1 MPPRLLPLAGAD
13 KATIDVSIRDG
24 EAYALSSRTS
34 ETICSKEKLMPQHCH
49 CGRELCIANLELFKS
64 LSRDL
69 QEEIVDRALHFEV
82 AANTNLINEGDTAD
96 FILVIREGKVK
107 LNRFDAEGKEYIL
120 DILLDGEII
129 GDESFLWTDHFDYNA
144 TTTTPA
150 KMCRISKAML
160 FEVIHEHHEALP
172 LVTALIEQLSARLHQ
187 ANAKIQMLME
197 GNGLKRVVGFILERD
212 RRLNGAPIQLSLD
225 DIAGSTN
232 LRRETVSRK
241 LTELQKDGL
250 IHRSGHKNLE
260 ILDREK
266 LLQIYLET

>member
-1 MPPRLLPLAGAD
+1 MHQPRPYGRFGPELNTQDEGFADALMRRAIALAERAAAAGEVPVGA
-13 KATIDVSIRDG
+13 
-24 EAYALSSRTS
+24 L
-34 ETICSKEKLMPQHCH
+34 
-49 CGRELCIANLELFKS
+49 
-64 LSRDL
+64 
-69 QEEIVDRALHFEV
+69 
-82 AANTNLINEGDTAD
+82 
-96 FILVIREGKVK
+96 
-107 LNRFDAEGKEYIL
+107 
-120 DILLDGEII
+120 ILLDGEII

-266 LLQIYLET
+266 LLQLYLET